1 MISITLN
8 LPSLKIPDLGTLKGI
23 RDYNHPDVAVFYR
36 VPFALPP
43 VNERRFLAPE
53 EVADWSKFSHA
64 SKLPSGDVEIDAS
77 QKGAPCVQLRV
88 QFRRSSSFLGVSNI
102 FNPHTPVAQRVADKV
117 IIRRFQG
124 EEVEF
129 FF

>member
-8 LPSLKIPDLGTLKGI
+8 LSSVKIPELGTLKGI

-77 QKGAPCVQLRV
+77 KKGAPCVQLRV
-88 QFRRSSSFLGVSNI
+88 QIQRSSSSLGVSRC
-102 FNPHTPVAQRVADKV
+102 FKSETLMKTD
-117 IIRRFQG
+117 F
-124 EEVEF
+124 
-129 FF
+129 